1 MKTKFAYHDVN
12 FQDDS
17 LCRNRSSKSIIC
29 KDEELKQ
36 VIQTIENLEPEKTSQ
51 KVNLIPEE
59 RRSLQELQNDDRVV
73 IKETDKGGAL
83 VIMNRDFYDN
93 KLVGDHLNDT
103 STYTNVAEND
113 DNITA
118 KQLNELVNKH
128 EKFLT
133 YNEKEYITKYD
144 WTTGEFYIRPKI
156 HKCKTVLDEIKRAP
170 SKIIEINGAPDL
182 VGRPIIAGTH
192 SPTRHLSDVI
202 AKILTPLVQMQ
213 TTYVKDNWD
222 YLRKLPHRLEE
233 KCKLFGCDMT
243 SLYTS
248 IPHEL
253 GLKAIKYWINRCRNP
268 IPARF
273 TNNFII
279 ESVEFL
285 LKNNN
290 CTFKDQLFNQING
303 TAMDA
308 SFASFYAC
316 LTIEYLEETVL
327 FPKLSNIY
335 ADHNVLTVKETC
347 KRFMSDDIVFLP
359 RHLCKNDFL
368 SLLSS
373 MDNAIKFTL
382 EDSETI
388 SLNSRNIERINF
400 LDISIILDENG
411 VISTDI
417 YYKPTNSHDYLHYD
431 SFHPKHTLE
440 NIPYCLAKGIIVF
453 VSDSEVMEYRLSE
466 LKELLTQC
474 EYPQK
479 IIEKGIHNA
488 RLQGPFQNKTADNKI
503 ITYIHPNM
511 SNFTFKH
518 IINTTSSLLQN
529 TKSDRIRNIFKNIR
543 FVEGISEP
551 KNILRTIT
559 STNLK
564 NTNKENVVDSNKP
577 GIYAE
582 CKEPRC
588 YICNFKYIENCT
600 SFITSNNTKWEI
612 RSHIN
617 CNSKNVICYL
627 ECNMCNGQVTKTGK
641 TEMKLRARINNHI
654 E

>member
-1 MKTKFAYHDVN
+1 
-12 FQDDS
+12 
-17 LCRNRSSKSIIC
+17 
-29 KDEELKQ
+29 
-36 VIQTIENLEPEKTSQ
+36 
-51 KVNLIPEE
+51 
-59 RRSLQELQNDDRVV
+59 
-73 IKETDKGGAL
+73 
-83 VIMNRDFYDN
+83 MNRDFYDN
-93 KLVGDHLNDT
+93 KFAGDHLNDT
-103 STYTNVAEND
+103 STYTKVAENAD
-113 DNITA
+113 SITA

-128 EKFLT
+128 EKCLT
-133 YNEKEYITKYD
+133 YKEKEYITKYD
-144 WTTGEFYIRPKI
+144 WTTSEFYIRQKI
-156 HKCKTVLDEIKRAP
+156 HKCKTVLDEIIRAP

-182 VGRPIIAGTH
+182 VGRPIIAGTN

-213 TTYVKDNWD
+213 TTYVKDDWD

-233 KCKLFGCDMT
+233 KCKLFGCDIT
-243 SLYTS
+243 SFYTS

-303 TAMDA
+303 RAMGA

-316 LTIEYLEETVL
+316 LTIGYLEETVL

-335 ADHNVLTVKETC
+335 GEHNVLTVKETY
-347 KRFMSDDIVFLP
+347 KRFMDDGIVFLP

-368 SLLSS
+368 SLLNS
-373 MDNAIKFTL
+373 MNNAIKSTL

-388 SLNSRNIERINF
+388 SLNNRDIERINS
-400 LDISIILDENG
+400 LDINIILDENG

-417 YYKPTNSHDYLHYD
+417 YYKPTTSHDYLHYD

-440 NIPYCLAKGIIVF
+440 NIPYCLAKRIIVF

-466 LKELLTQC
+466 LKELTQC

-488 RLQGPFQNKTADNKI
+488 RLQGPAQNKTADNTI

-529 TKSDRIRNIFKNIR
+529 TKSD
-543 FVEGISEP
+543 
-551 KNILRTIT
+551 L
-559 STNLK
+559 
-564 NTNKENVVDSNKP
+564 
-577 GIYAE
+577 
-582 CKEPRC
+582 
-588 YICNFKYIENCT
+588 
-600 SFITSNNTKWEI
+600 
-612 RSHIN
+612 
-617 CNSKNVICYL
+617 
-627 ECNMCNGQVTKTGK
+627 
-641 TEMKLRARINNHI
+641 
-654 E
+654 